1 MEERNLPIKLIM
13 QKSEDSVNNEG
24 RGGTKF
30 FCDVTDQLKDSIIS
44 SFSEISSYYE
54 NLFQENE
61 RVPAVGVITVKPEAI
76 AKSYKP
82 NDLCRKCPIIGSEEL
97 GEIYIKVSKKSIAE
111 TIELIKNP
119 PSQKFSAN
127 LTAISEIQPVK
138 AENKISQSLIK
149 IQQAGNFDMI
159 KNAIKIK
166 LFDFQ
171 DDFDNEQILN
181 YVMSKLSEMGY
192 ANSHQII
199 TYGED
204 IKFIKIAI
212 NSYDDIVNISSING
226 VKTIDF
232 FQEYSLPI
240 TDMSKDKI
248 DMLVD
253 VSGGD
258 SEVVIGIIDGGIGND
273 NPYLTPYIIGT
284 ETYVDKNYQ
293 NHMHASFI
301 ASTIQ
306 YGNELNE
313 LPSDD
318 HRRFKFLDVI
328 AIPNSDEDYGPVDS
342 IGEDELME
350 IIEEVMEKHS
360 SYVKIWNLSLG
371 IPNQI
376 CDGSMSDLG
385 IFLDYIQDKYS
396 VQVFVSSGNLQILP
410 LRNWP
415 PQDEMGERDRIIAP
429 ADSVRAITVGSIAL
443 YDSDESIVKKDEPSP
458 FSRRGPGA
466 NNTIKPDVVDYGG
479 NYSKT
484 FSVKNHGMKGMTPAG
499 EVIEGNGTS
508 YSTPRVLRKYATIL
522 DEMVEKDR
530 LIAKALLIHSARMN
544 YRELIDNDPNNIKYY
559 GFGMPFNDTKNVLQC
574 TKSEITMIFKQKIVQ
589 GTHLEMMDFPYP
601 KSLIK
606 DGKCYGEIGM
616 TLVYN
621 PSLDENYGREYCRAN
636 IDASFGMYKYDGANL
651 SYSGCVPLECAWD
664 EKYEKA
670 RVENGF
676 KWSPIKSYYRKIKQG
691 ISMGDGWKVRIDLN
705 ARNETNIPEQEFVLV
720 ITIRDP
726 GRNDIYTEVTNS
738 LREKGYI
745 TNDLK
750 TRYQIRQRG

>member
-44 SFSEISSYYE
+44 GFSEISSYYE

-61 RVPAVGVITVKPEAI
+61 RVPAVGIITVKPEAI
-76 AKSYKP
+76 AKSHKP

-192 ANSHQII
+192 ADSHQII

-273 NPYLTPYIIGT
+273 NPYLTPYII
-284 ETYVDKNYQ
+284 
-293 NHMHASFI
+293 
-301 ASTIQ
+301 
-306 YGNELNE
+306 
-313 LPSDD
+313 
-318 HRRFKFLDVI
+318 
-328 AIPNSDEDYGPVDS
+328 
-342 IGEDELME
+342 
-350 IIEEVMEKHS
+350 
-360 SYVKIWNLSLG
+360 
-371 IPNQI
+371 
-376 CDGSMSDLG
+376 
-385 IFLDYIQDKYS
+385 
-396 VQVFVSSGNLQILP
+396 
-410 LRNWP
+410 
-415 PQDEMGERDRIIAP
+415 
-429 ADSVRAITVGSIAL
+429 
-443 YDSDESIVKKDEPSP
+443 
-458 FSRRGPGA
+458 
-466 NNTIKPDVVDYGG
+466 
-479 NYSKT
+479 
-484 FSVKNHGMKGMTPAG
+484 
-499 EVIEGNGTS
+499 
-508 YSTPRVLRKYATIL
+508 
-522 DEMVEKDR
+522 
-530 LIAKALLIHSARMN
+530 
-544 YRELIDNDPNNIKYY
+544 
-559 GFGMPFNDTKNVLQC
+559 
-574 TKSEITMIFKQKIVQ
+574 
-589 GTHLEMMDFPYP
+589 
-601 KSLIK
+601 
-606 DGKCYGEIGM
+606 
-616 TLVYN
+616 
-621 PSLDENYGREYCRAN
+621 
-636 IDASFGMYKYDGANL
+636 
-651 SYSGCVPLECAWD
+651 
-664 EKYEKA
+664 
-670 RVENGF
+670 
-676 KWSPIKSYYRKIKQG
+676 
-691 ISMGDGWKVRIDLN
+691 
-705 ARNETNIPEQEFVLV
+705 
-720 ITIRDP
+720 
-726 GRNDIYTEVTNS
+726 
-738 LREKGYI
+738 
-745 TNDLK
+745 
-750 TRYQIRQRG
+750 